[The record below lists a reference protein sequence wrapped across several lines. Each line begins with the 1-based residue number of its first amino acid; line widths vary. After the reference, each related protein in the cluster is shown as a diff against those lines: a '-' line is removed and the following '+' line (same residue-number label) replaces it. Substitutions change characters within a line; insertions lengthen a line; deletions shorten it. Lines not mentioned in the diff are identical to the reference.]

1 MTAQNTFTSKS
12 PTSATGQTEAQ
23 AATSV
28 FIRFGDWLSG
38 ASTDRSGMTEVT
50 IKMMKEDCQ
59 LATAISEIRLPPST
73 PLSPEQVEDLMGE
86 RRLNH
91 ICEETGQSPEAV
103 ENALTEVLPMLASM
117 LRENPERLF
126 SYQCK
131 IN

>member
-1 MTAQNTFTSKS
+1 MTVQNTFTSKS
-12 PTSATGQTEAQ
+12 PASGTGQTEAQ

>member
-12 PTSATGQTEAQ
+12 PTSGTGQTEAQ

>member
-1 MTAQNTFTSKS
+1 MTFQNTFTNKPSVSGK
-12 PTSATGQTEAQ
+12 GQTEAQ

-28 FIRFGDWLSG
+28 FTRFGDWLSG
-38 ASTDRSGMTEVT
+38 ASTDRSGLTEVT

-59 LATAISEIRLPPST
+59 FATTISEIRLPPST

-86 RRLNH
+86 KRLNH
-91 ICEETGQSPEAV
+91 ICDQTGQSPKAV
-103 ENALTEVLPMLASM
+103 ETALTEVLPMLATM

-126 SYQCK
+126 SYQCR

>member
-1 MTAQNTFTSKS
+1 
-12 PTSATGQTEAQ
+12 
-23 AATSV
+23 
-28 FIRFGDWLSG
+28 
-38 ASTDRSGMTEVT
+38 
-50 IKMMKEDCQ
+50 
-59 LATAISEIRLPPST
+59 
-73 PLSPEQVEDLMGE
+73 MGE

-91 ICEETGQSPEAV
+91 ICEETGQSPKAV

>member
-1 MTAQNTFTSKS
+1 MTTQNTDTTR
-12 PTSATGQTEAQ
+12 PRTGGTRTEAQ

-28 FIRFGDWLSG
+28 FTRFGDWLSG
-38 ASTDRSGMTEVT
+38 ASTDRSGLTEVT

-59 LATAISEIRLPPST
+59 LATTISEIRTPPST
-73 PLSPEQVEDLMGE
+73 PLTPEQVEDLMGE
-86 RRLNH
+86 RRMNR

-103 ENALTEVLPMLASM
+103 ETALTEVIPMLASM

>member
-12 PTSATGQTEAQ
+12 PASGTGQTEAQ